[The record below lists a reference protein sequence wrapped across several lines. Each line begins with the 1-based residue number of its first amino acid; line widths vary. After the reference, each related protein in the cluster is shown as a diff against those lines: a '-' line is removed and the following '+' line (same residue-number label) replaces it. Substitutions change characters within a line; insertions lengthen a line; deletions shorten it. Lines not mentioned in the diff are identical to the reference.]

1 METKHSP
8 TPWVN
13 DMGYISSVPEN
24 DLVTIAVQ
32 RNSGFIG
39 MQANAARIVAC
50 VNACEGVD
58 TEDLTHGCY
67 QKLIEK
73 HVEVC
78 FAKQDL
84 EAQRDEL
91 LAALK
96 NCIAAIERTD
106 HYTQVDRFEA
116 ADKARVAIAKAD
128 GRGHD

>member
-1 METKHSP
+1 METEHSP
-8 TPWVN
+8 TPWAT
-13 DMGYISSVPEN
+13 DMGYIRSVPIN
-24 DLVTIAVQ
+24 DMVALTVQ
-32 RNSGFIG
+32 RSYGLNV
-39 MQANAARIVAC
+39 MLANADRIVAC
-50 VNACEGVD
+50 INACEGID

-67 QKLIEK
+67 EKLIDK

-96 NCIAAIERTD
+96 NCITAIERTD

>member
-96 NCIAAIERTD
+96 GVLNVVNVRIDDPRIHQFD
-106 HYTQVDRFEA
+106 EA
-116 ADKARVAIAKAD
+116 RAAIAKAE
-128 GRGHD
+128 GVKL